1 MSHGWWRSRLHQ
13 QSCSCPAATVMF
25 LSSCDSHVL
34 VQLRQSCSY
43 PVSTVMFLSSCDSHV
58 LVQLRQSCS
67 YPVATVMFLSSCVS
81 HVSVQLRQS
90 YSCPVA
96 TVMFLSS
103 CDSYLRG
110 GGLCKGYLNFWT
122 SSQNRDR
129 RDVPSAHLSEWKGSD
144 PAGRIFLKFYI
155 GVFTEICRGS
165 SVVKVARYVKTCPC
179 VYTYLWWRVADRSCR
194 VNGNTRR
201 ACFRWQGICRKYG
214 RAREIVET

>member
-1 MSHGWWRSRLHQ
+1 MCIVRPWKYVSWMVALKTP
-13 QSCSCPAATVMF
+13 PAVMF
-25 LSSCDSHVL
+25 LSSCDSHVPI
-34 VQLRQSCSY
+34 QLRQSC
-43 PVSTVMFLSSCDSHV
+43 
-58 LVQLRQSCS
+58 
-67 YPVATVMFLSSCVS
+67 
-81 HVSVQLRQS
+81 
-90 YSCPVA
+90 SCPVA

-103 CDSYLRG
+103 CDSHVPIQLRQSCFCPVATVIFLSSCDSHVPVQLRQLSEG

-179 VYTYLWWRVADRSCR
+179 VYTYL
-194 VNGNTRR
+194 
-201 ACFRWQGICRKYG
+201 
-214 RAREIVET
+214 